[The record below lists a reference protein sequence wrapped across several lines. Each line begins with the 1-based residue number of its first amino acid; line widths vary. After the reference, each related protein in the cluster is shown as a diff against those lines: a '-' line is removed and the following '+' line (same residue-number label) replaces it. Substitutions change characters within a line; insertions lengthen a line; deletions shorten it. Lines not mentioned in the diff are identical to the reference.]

1 MNSTHYIERDPD
13 TGASEM
19 ELLRNQIVTLSSEQI
34 LRILGLMEENWYLGE
49 TAGKDMMTKCVR
61 LGYDQ
66 FFDPS
71 ERASGFPTSIDIKA
85 VDGKRDREIKVLKNI
100 GSRVKALAMT
110 DYVENESV
118 NLTAAERVCR
128 LIKQVSEA
136 FKNVRLHL
144 NTMQRIK
151 NPREMPDKMNSD
163 PEYFDA
169 TPMDETRLG
178 EMTPFQR
185 AIVACLDEA
194 YKKHMRR
201 YKGECYVQRISEGAY
216 TRSWKQVCAI
226 PEFVYEFAEKEVNF
240 DFWKDI
246 TSRGNT
252 AREVINYLSNCIDS
266 QFPEIIK
273 DRHVWSFKNGL
284 FIGKEWQ
291 PKEGKYAC
299 RFYPYESKQFR
310 SLDPTLVSCKFFDQF
325 FDDYNYVEDWWDIPT
340 PYFQSIFDYQSFDE
354 EVSRW
359 AYVMGGRLCFDV
371 GELDGWQV
379 IPFFKGIARSGKS
392 TVITKVFR
400 KFYESNDVRTLS
412 NNIEKKF
419 GLSSIYDSFMF
430 IAPEVKGDLS
440 LEQAEF
446 QSLVSGE
453 DVSIAVKHQNAI
465 SIQWSTPG
473 VLGGNEVPSWK
484 DNSGS
489 VLRRILPWNFR
500 RQVREAD
507 PHLDQKLEEEL
518 PAILLKCVRAY
529 LEYSAKYSDK
539 DIWNVVPEYFKSVQK
554 EVAKMTSTIHHFLE
568 DTSVQFGK
576 DLFVPQSIFLAAFN
590 QHCQM
595 NNLGKPR
602 FNEDSYAGAFSQ
614 RDITVTTTSLTYRG
628 RMYNNQKF
636 IHGLD
641 VIQEELVFE

>member
-1 MNSTHYIERDPD
+1 MNTHYIEREPD

-19 ELLRNQIVTLSSEQI
+19 ELLRNQITTVSSEQV
-34 LRILGLMEENWYLGE
+34 LRILGQMEEKWYLGGDVV
-49 TAGKDMMTKCVR
+49 AKDVILKCVR

-71 ERASGFPTSIDIKA
+71 ERAGGYPTSVDIKT
-85 VDGKRDREIKVLKNI
+85 VDGKRERELKFLKNI
-100 GSRVKALAMT
+100 GCRVKALSMT
-110 DYVENESV
+110 DFIEDDNV
-118 NLTAAERVCR
+118 NLTVGERVCR
-128 LIKQVSEA
+128 LIKQVSEG
-136 FKNVRLHL
+136 FKNVRLHV
-144 NTMQRIK
+144 NTLQRIK
-151 NPREMPDKMNSD
+151 NPREVPDKMNAD

-185 AIVACLDEA
+185 AIVACLDET
-194 YKKHMRR
+194 YKKQMRR
-201 YKGECYVQRISEGAY
+201 YKGECYTQRISEGAY

-240 DFWKDI
+240 DVWKDI

-252 AREVINYLSNCIDS
+252 AREVINHLTNCIDS
-266 QFPEIIK
+266 QFPEIVK
-273 DRHVWSFKNGL
+273 DRHVWSFKNGV
-284 FIGKEWQ
+284 FIGKEWL
-291 PKEGKYAC
+291 PKEGRYTC
-299 RFYPYESKQFR
+299 RFYPYESKEFR
-310 SLDPTLVSCKFFDQF
+310 CLDPTLVSCKFFDQY
-325 FDDYNYVEDWWDIPT
+325 FDDYNYVDDWWDIPT
-340 PYFQSIFDYQSFDE
+340 PHMQSVLDYQRFDE
-354 EVSRW
+354 DVSRW

-392 TVITKVFR
+392 TIITKVFR

-465 SIQWSTPG
+465 SMQWTTPG

-489 VLRRILPWNFR
+489 VLRRILPWNFK
-500 RQVREAD
+500 RQVQEAD
-507 PHLDQKLEEEL
+507 PHLDQKLAEEL
-518 PAILLKCVRAY
+518 PAILLKCIRAY
-529 LEYSAKYSDK
+529 LDYSSKYSDK

-568 DTSVQFGK
+568 DTSVQFGQ
-576 DLFVPQSIFLAAFN
+576 DLYIPQSIFLSAFN

-595 NNLGKPR
+595 NNLGKPK

-614 RDITVTTTSLTYRG
+614 RDITVTTASLTYRG
-628 RMYNNQKF
+628 RLYNNQKF

-641 VIQEELVFE
+641 VIQEELEFQ

>member
-1 MNSTHYIERDPD
+1 MNATHYIERDPD

-71 ERASGFPTSIDIKA
+71 ERASGFPTSIDIKS

-100 GSRVKALAMT
+100 GSRVKALDMA

-299 RFYPYESKQFR
+299 RFYPYDSKQFR

-340 PYFQSIFDYQSFDE
+340 PHFQSIFDYQKFDE
-354 EVSRW
+354 DVSRW

-602 FNEDSYAGAFSQ
+602 FNEDSNAGAFSQ
-614 RDITVTTTSLTYRG
+614 RDITVSTTSLTYRG

>member
-1 MNSTHYIERDPD
+1 MNTTHYIEREPD

-49 TAGKDMMTKCVR
+49 TAGKDVMTKCVR

-85 VDGKRDREIKVLKNI
+85 VDCKRDREIKVLKNI
-100 GSRVKALAMT
+100 GSRIKALEMT
-110 DYVENESV
+110 DYVENENV
-118 NLTAAERVCR
+118 NLTAGERVCR

-163 PEYFDA
+163 PEYFDE

-185 AIVACLDEA
+185 AIVACLDET

-216 TRSWKQVCAI
+216 TRSWKQVCPI
-226 PEFVYEFAEKEVNF
+226 TEFVYEFAEKEVNF

-299 RFYPYESKQFR
+299 RFYPYDMR
-310 SLDPTLVSCKFFDQF
+310 
-325 FDDYNYVEDWWDIPT
+325 
-340 PYFQSIFDYQSFDE
+340 QS
-354 EVSRW
+354 
-359 AYVMGGRLCFDV
+359 
-371 GELDGWQV
+371 
-379 IPFFKGIARSGKS
+379 
-392 TVITKVFR
+392 
-400 KFYESNDVRTLS
+400 
-412 NNIEKKF
+412 
-419 GLSSIYDSFMF
+419 
-430 IAPEVKGDLS
+430 
-440 LEQAEF
+440 
-446 QSLVSGE
+446 
-453 DVSIAVKHQNAI
+453 H
-465 SIQWSTPG
+465 
-473 VLGGNEVPSWK
+473 
-484 DNSGS
+484 
-489 VLRRILPWNFR
+489 
-500 RQVREAD
+500 
-507 PHLDQKLEEEL
+507 
-518 PAILLKCVRAY
+518 
-529 LEYSAKYSDK
+529 
-539 DIWNVVPEYFKSVQK
+539 
-554 EVAKMTSTIHHFLE
+554 
-568 DTSVQFGK
+568 
-576 DLFVPQSIFLAAFN
+576 
-590 QHCQM
+590 
-595 NNLGKPR
+595 
-602 FNEDSYAGAFSQ
+602 
-614 RDITVTTTSLTYRG
+614 
-628 RMYNNQKF
+628 
-636 IHGLD
+636 
-641 VIQEELVFE
+641 